1 LHDSGRDGI
10 LSKYMGAQVSAQRR
24 TRPPADSVREILD
37 AVRHLV
43 RELRLSHQ
51 EALRR
56 VGLSAA
62 QVFVLQ
68 SLEDGQPLSLG
79 EVAKRTATDQSSVS
93 VVVARLVK
101 ARLVNRRRSL
111 RDGRRLELG
120 LTPAGR
126 ALLRKAPPSLAQE
139 SLVQALE
146 KLPSGERHSLA
157 RLLGRVVVAMG
168 AGKRAPRMFFEPGDK
183 DRRHGS

>member
-1 LHDSGRDGI
+1 
-10 LSKYMGAQVSAQRR
+10 MGAQVFARR
-24 TRPPADSVREILD
+24 SPRRPAESVREVLD
-37 AVRHLV
+37 GVRHLV
-43 RELRLSHQ
+43 RALRLSHQ

-68 SLEDGQPLSLG
+68 SLNDGDPLSLG
-79 EVAKRTATDQSSVS
+79 ELAKSTATDQSSVS
-93 VVVARLVK
+93 VVVARLVE
-101 ARLVNRRRSL
+101 ARLVSRRRSL
-111 RDGRRLELG
+111 RDGRRLELS

-146 KLPSGERHSLA
+146 DLAPSERRELA

-168 AGKRAPRMFFEPGDK
+168 AGDRAPGMFFEPRGK
-183 DRRHGS
+183 GARRNGS

>member
-1 LHDSGRDGI
+1 MAR
-10 LSKYMGAQVSAQRR
+10 YMGAQVSARR
-24 TRPPADSVREILD
+24 RPTPPAESVREVLDSVRQ
-37 AVRHLV
+37 LV
-43 RELRLSHQ
+43 RALRLSHQ

-79 EVAKRTATDQSSVS
+79 EVAERTATDQSSVS
-93 VVVARLVK
+93 VVVARLVR
-101 ARLVNRRRSL
+101 ARLVGRRRSL
-111 RDGRRLELG
+111 RDGRRLELS

-139 SLVQALE
+139 SLVDALE
-146 KLPSGERHSLA
+146 ALAPDERRSLG

-168 AGKRAPRMFFEPGDK
+168 AGHRAPRMFFEPGEK